1 MKRKKNMKKMTGAQ
15 LVQMLKEAAARRYGA
30 PYAQKL
36 LPALRETA
44 KAILGTRNQEL
55 TLEDEPAFFSQ
66 STRIQ

>member
-1 MKRKKNMKKMTGAQ
+1 MKKMTEAQ
-15 LVQMLKEAAARRYGA
+15 VVQMLKEAAARRYGA

-44 KAILGTRNQEL
+44 RAITGTRDMDL
-55 TLEDEPAFFSQ
+55 AIEDEPAFFSQ

>member
-1 MKRKKNMKKMTGAQ
+1 MKKMTEAQ
-15 LVQMLKEAAARRYGA
+15 VVQMLKEAAARRYGDTH
-30 PYAQKL
+30 AQKL

-44 KAILGTRNQEL
+44 KAIMGTRNQEL